1 MFMADNIIELLPDHV
16 ANQIAAGEVVQRPA
30 SVVKELL
37 ENAIDAGATQIKL
50 IIKDAGKTLV
60 QVIDNG
66 KGMSP
71 FDARLCFERHATSK
85 IRSADDL
92 FNIHTKG
99 FRGEALASIAAV
111 AQVELKT
118 RQSSDTVG
126 QLIDIEGGKFVQQSE
141 CQCPTGTS
149 FSVKNLFYN
158 IPARRNFLKEDA
170 TELKHIIDEFERV
183 ALPHPNIHF
192 ILYSNNNEL
201 FNLPASGLIQRIMGL
216 FSNNLNQKLVPVE
229 QTTDVVK
236 ITGYVGKPE
245 TARKKR
251 GDQYFFVNNR
261 FIKSPY
267 LNHAV
272 YEAYRELIPADS
284 HPAWYIFLEV
294 DPKSID
300 INIHPTKTE
309 IKFIDDKTIYALL
322 HSTIKRALGKANVGP
337 SLDFEAEMSFNLDS
351 PISNKPVTA
360 PSVSYNP
367 EYNPFK
373 SNNYSGQKTESA
385 LSESN
390 KKNWESMYEGFKN
403 NPLPVDD
410 SPVSHLTED
419 KTQIEQETVS
429 YKCFQLSGKYIV
441 TSFGSNV
448 ILIDQQRAHERV
460 LYEHFLSTK
469 ENKPNATQQMLFPIH
484 MELSTN
490 DFVLVQSLKN
500 EFVLLGFD
508 IEPFGKNNIVIN
520 GTPAELG
527 EFNVQQMIE
536 GVLESYK
543 LNTLDKKMDMHDNLC
558 RALAKNTSIKYGK
571 VLSED
576 ELQTLISH
584 LINCTDPLYSPN
596 GKPVMMEVEKEEIE
610 KFFKR

>member
-1 MFMADNIIELLPDHV
+1 MSNIISLLPDHV

-50 IIKDAGKTLV
+50 IVKDAGKTLV

-85 IRSADDL
+85 IKNADDL

-118 RQSSDTVG
+118 RQSDDAVA
-126 QLIDIEGGKFVQQSE
+126 QLIEIEGGKFVQQTE
-141 CQCPTGTS
+141 CQGPVGTS

-158 IPARRNFLKEDA
+158 IPARRNFLKEDS
-170 TELKHIIDEFERV
+170 TELGHIIDEFERV
-183 ALPHPNIHF
+183 ALPHYNIHF
-192 ILYSNNNEL
+192 IMYSNNNEL

-229 QTTDVVK
+229 QNTDVIK
-236 ITGYVGKPE
+236 ISGYVGKPE
-245 TARKKR
+245 AARKKR

-272 YEAYRELIPADS
+272 YEAYRELIAADA
-284 HPAWYIFLEV
+284 HPAFYVFLEV
-294 DPKSID
+294 DPKNID

-337 SLDFEAEMSFNLDS
+337 SLDFDSEMGFNLDAAS
-351 PISNKPVTA
+351 TQKTITQPTVN
-360 PSVSYNP
+360 YNP
-367 EYNPFK
+367 DYNPFK
-373 SNNYSGQKTESA
+373 SKQSTSFSTETS
-385 LSESN
+385 LQNSN
-390 KKNWESMYEGFKN
+390 KKNWETLYEGFKN
-403 NPLPVDD
+403 NP
-410 SPVSHLTED
+410 ED
-419 KTQIEQETVS
+419 VEVHSNPMNESSNEIQQETIE
-429 YKCFQLSGKYIV
+429 YKTFQISGKYII
-441 TSFGSNV
+441 TSFNQNV
-448 ILIDQQRAHERV
+448 ILVDQQRAHERI
-460 LYEHFLSTK
+460 LYEHFLKTK
-469 ENKPNATQQMLFPIH
+469 EQKPNATQQVLFPVH

-490 DFVLVQSLKN
+490 DFVLMQSLKH
-500 EFVLLGFD
+500 EFSLLGFD

-527 EFNVQQMIE
+527 EFNAAQMIE
-536 GVLESYK
+536 GVLENYK
-543 LNTLDKKMDMHDNLC
+543 LNLLDKKMDVHDNLC
-558 RALAKNTSIKYGK
+558 RALAKNTCIKYGK
-571 VLSED
+571 YLDTNEM
-576 ELQTLISH
+576 QTIISH
-584 LINCTDPLYSPN
+584 LLNCNDPLYSPN
-596 GKPVMMEVEKEEIE
+596 GKPVMMEVEKDEID

>member
-1 MFMADNIIELLPDHV
+1 MSNIISLLPDHV

-50 IIKDAGKTLV
+50 IVKDAGKTLV

-66 KGMSP
+66 AGMSP

-85 IRSADDL
+85 IKSADDL
-92 FNIHTKG
+92 FNINTKG

-118 RQSSDTVG
+118 RQAEDTVA
-126 QLIDIEGGKFVQQSE
+126 QLIEIEGGKFIQQSE
-141 CQCPTGTS
+141 CQAPVGTS

-170 TELKHIIDEFERV
+170 TELRHIIDEFERV
-183 ALPHPNIHF
+183 ALPHHNIHF
-192 ILYSNNNEL
+192 IMFSNNNEI
-201 FNLPASGLIQRIMGL
+201 FNLPAAGLIQRIMGL
-216 FSNNLNQKLVPVE
+216 FSNSLNQKLVPVE
-229 QTTDVVK
+229 QFTDVVK

-245 TARKKR
+245 NARKKR

-272 YEAYRELIPADS
+272 YEAYRELIANDS
-284 HPAWYIFLEV
+284 HPAFYIFLQV
-294 DPKSID
+294 DPKNID

-337 SLDFEAEMSFNLDS
+337 SLDFESEMSFNPSTESSLR
-351 PISNKPVTA
+351 NVTA
-360 PSVSYNP
+360 PTINYNP
-367 EYNPFK
+367 DYNPFK
-373 SNNYSGQKTESA
+373 PKTFSSHTEPA
-385 LSESN
+385 TQTNN
-390 KKNWESMYEGFKN
+390 KKNWETLYDGFKN
-403 NPLPVDD
+403 NPEELVDQ
-410 SPVSHLTED
+410 PLSHLNENANEIQHESIEY
-419 KTQIEQETVS
+419 KTFQI
-429 YKCFQLSGKYIV
+429 SGKYIV
-441 TSFGSNV
+441 TSFSNNV
-448 ILIDQQRAHERV
+448 VLIDQQRAHERV
-460 LYEHFLSTK
+460 LYEHFLKTK
-469 ENKPNATQQMLFPIH
+469 EQKPNAMQQSLFPVH
-484 MELSTN
+484 LEMSTN

-500 EFVLLGFD
+500 EFTLLGFD
-508 IEPFGKNNIVIN
+508 IEPFGKNNIVVN

-527 EFNVQQMIE
+527 EFNIQQMIE
-536 GVLESYK
+536 GVLENYK
-543 LNTLDKKMDMHDNLC
+543 LNLLDKKMDMHDNLC
-558 RALAKNTSIKYGK
+558 RALAKNTCIKYGK
-571 VLSED
+571 TLD
-576 ELQTLISH
+576 ETEMQTIISH
-584 LINCTDPLYSPN
+584 LLDCTDPLYSPN

>member
-1 MFMADNIIELLPDHV
+1 MSNIISLLPDHV

-50 IIKDAGKTLV
+50 IVKDAGKTLI

-66 KGMSP
+66 EGMSP

-85 IRSADDL
+85 IKAADDL

-118 RQSSDTVG
+118 RQSSDTVA
-126 QLIDIEGGKFVQQSE
+126 QLIEIDGGKFVQQTE
-141 CQCPTGTS
+141 CQGPIGSS

-170 TELKHIIDEFERV
+170 TELRHIIDEFERV
-183 ALPHPNIHF
+183 VLPHYNIHF
-192 ILYSNNNEL
+192 ILFSNNNEL
-201 FNLPASGLIQRIMGL
+201 FNLPPSGLIQRIMGV
-216 FSNNLNQKLVPVE
+216 FSNNLNQKLVPIE
-229 QTTDVVK
+229 QFTDVVK

-272 YEAYRELIPADS
+272 YEAYKELIASDS
-284 HPAWYIFLEV
+284 HPAYYIFLEV
-294 DPKSID
+294 DPKTID
-300 INIHPTKTE
+300 VNIHPTKTE

-322 HSTIKRALGKANVGP
+322 HSSVKRALGKANVGP
-337 SLDFEAEMSFNLDS
+337 SLDFEAEMSFNLDA
-351 PISNKPVTA
+351 PISNKPITQPTVR
-360 PSVSYNP
+360 YNP
-367 EYNPFK
+367 DYNPFK
-373 SNNYSGQKTESA
+373 TKSFNNGSNGDNSVAT
-385 LSESN
+385 SN
-390 KKNWESMYEGFKN
+390 KKNWETLYEGFKN
-403 NPLPVDD
+403 NPDENSD
-410 SPVSHLTED
+410 SPISHLNED
-419 KTQIEQETVS
+419 KTLIANEAIE
-429 YKCFQLSGKYIV
+429 YKTFQLSGKYIV
-441 TSFGSNV
+441 TSFNSNV
-448 ILIDQQRAHERV
+448 ILVDQQRAHERV

-469 ENKPNATQQMLFPIH
+469 EQKPNATQQVLFPIH

-490 DFVLVQSLKN
+490 DFVLVQSLTK
-500 EFVLLGFD
+500 EFSLLGFD

-536 GVLESYK
+536 GVLENYK
-543 LNTLDKKMDMHDNLC
+543 LNLLDKKIDIHDNLC
-558 RALAKNTSIKYGK
+558 RALAKNTCIKYGK
-571 VLSED
+571 FLTND
-576 ELQTLISH
+576 EMQSIITH
-584 LINCTDPLYSPN
+584 LLNCTDPLYSPN
-596 GKPVMMEVEKEEIE
+596 GKPVMMEVEKDEIE

>member
-1 MFMADNIIELLPDHV
+1 MSNIISLLPEHV

-37 ENAIDAGATQIKL
+37 ENSIDAGATQIKL
-50 IIKDAGKTLV
+50 IVKDAGKTLI
-60 QVIDNG
+60 QIIDNG

-85 IRSADDL
+85 IKSADDL

-118 RQSSDTVG
+118 RQNSDLVG
-126 QLIDIEGGKFVQQSE
+126 QLIEIEGGKFVQQTE
-141 CQCPTGTS
+141 CQCQAGTS
-149 FSVKNLFYN
+149 FSIKNLFYN
-158 IPARRNFLKEDA
+158 IPARRNFLKEDT
-170 TELKHIIDEFERV
+170 TELRHIIDEFERV
-183 ALPHPNIHF
+183 ALPHPDIHF

-229 QTTDVVK
+229 QSTDVVK

-245 TARKKR
+245 TVRKKR

-261 FIKSPY
+261 FIKSAY

-272 YEAYRELIPADS
+272 YEAYRELIPGDS
-284 HPAWYIFLEV
+284 HPAWYVFLEV
-294 DPKSID
+294 DPKNID

-337 SLDFEAEMSFNLDS
+337 SLDFEAEMSFNLDA
-351 PISNKPVTA
+351 PVGNKPLTPPIVN
-360 PSVSYNP
+360 YNP
-367 EYNPFK
+367 DYNPFK
-373 SNNYSGQKTESA
+373 TKNYSSGI
-385 LSESN
+385 SENSISTSN
-390 KKNWESMYEGFKN
+390 KKNWEKLYEGFKSTEESF
-403 NPLPVDD
+403 D
-410 SPVSHLTED
+410 SPVRHITED
-419 KTQIEQETVS
+419 NNKIEEETTEYKT
-429 YKCFQLSGKYIV
+429 FQLSGKYIV
-441 TSFGSNV
+441 TSFNSNV
-448 ILIDQQRAHERV
+448 ILIDQQRAHERI
-460 LYEHFLSTK
+460 LYEHFLITK
-469 ENKPNATQQMLFPIH
+469 EQKPNATQQVLFPIH

-490 DFVLVQSLKN
+490 DFVLVQSLKK
-500 EFVLLGFD
+500 EFSLLGFD
-508 IEPFGKNNIVIN
+508 IDPFGKNNIVIN

-536 GVLESYK
+536 GVIENYK
-543 LNTLDKKMDMHDNLC
+543 LNLLDKKMDMHDNLC
-558 RALAKNTSIKYGK
+558 RSLAKNTCIKYGK
-571 VLSED
+571 FLTE
-576 ELQTLISH
+576 EEMQTLVSH
-584 LINCTDPLYSPN
+584 LVKCTDPLFSPN
-596 GKPVMMEVEKEEIE
+596 GKPVMMEVEKSEIE